1 MILKGLKQ
9 KFRQINWKR
18 NFFFKKLKYFIKLKI
33 ISFLMFLFFKRKS
46 KPNLKVLKKVLVM
59 RNDYIGDMIVTTPI
73 IRSLSKAGYEVL
85 SHQERLV
92 WEL

>member
-18 NFFFKKLKYFIKLKI
+18 NFLFKKLKYFIKLKI

-46 KPNLKVLKKVLVM
+46 KPNLKVVKKVLVM

-85 SHQERLV
+85 SHQE
-92 WEL
+92 